1 MKRTINDYG
10 LLLLKGI
17 AMGAAD
23 VVPGV
28 SGGTVAFIV
37 GIYEELIN
45 SIKSINPTNLK
56 LLFTFRIAAFWKAI
70 NANFL
75 LALVSGIGISIFSLA
90 KLITYLLENQPV
102 LVWSFFFG
110 LVLSSTYFVA
120 KTITQ
125 WDWKTYLFFIIG
137 TVGAYF
143 ITVATPTET
152 PSNLFF
158 IFLCGAI
165 AICAMIL
172 PGISGSFI
180 LVLLGKYFYIMNAVK
195 TLDFLVMFVF
205 ICGAFIGITSFSNV
219 LSFLLRKYHNT
230 TIATLAGFMLGSLN
244 KVWPWKETIETFTD
258 SHGTIKPLVEENI
271 LPNSHLWEGLGLIV
285 FGIVLV
291 YVLEK
296 LSQKK

>member
-195 TLDFLVMFVF
+195 SLNILIMFVF
-205 ICGAFIGITSFSNV
+205 VCGAFIGITSFSNV
-219 LSFLLRKYHNT
+219 LSFLLKKYHNT

>member
-1 MKRTINDYG
+1 M
-10 LLLLKGI
+10 
-17 AMGAAD
+17 
-23 VVPGV
+23 
-28 SGGTVAFIV
+28 
-37 GIYEELIN
+37 
-45 SIKSINPTNLK
+45 
-56 LLFTFRIAAFWKAI
+56 
-70 NANFL
+70 
-75 LALVSGIGISIFSLA
+75 A

-195 TLDFLVMFVF
+195 SLNILIMFVF
-205 ICGAFIGITSFSNV
+205 VCGAFIGITSFSNV

-258 SHGTIKPLVEENI
+258 THGKIKPLVEENI